1 MDMGDAGRLRAAA
14 SERTWSGSCT
24 RARTTLAPTDEPDVF
39 TVDPG
44 YRQSGELVRFE
55 RAADGRVVL
64 VFLAVA
70 SMQRLEPVPG
80 E

>member
-1 MDMGDAGRLRAAA
+1 MDPADP
-14 SERTWSGSCT
+14 TWT
-24 RARTTLAPTDEPDVF
+24 PTLAPTDEPDVF
-39 TVDPG
+39 TVEPG

-55 RAADGRVVL
+55 RAADGRVAS

-70 SMQRLEPVPG
+70 SMQRLELVPR